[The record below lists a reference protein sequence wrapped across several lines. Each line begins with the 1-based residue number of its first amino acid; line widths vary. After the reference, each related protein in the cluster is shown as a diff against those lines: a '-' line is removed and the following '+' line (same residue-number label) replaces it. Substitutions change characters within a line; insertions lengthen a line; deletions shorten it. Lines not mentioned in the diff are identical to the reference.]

1 LESDVLDRQYAV
13 TPLKRFGDPEEMADV
28 IAFLLSEE
36 SSYITGA
43 TVIASGG
50 RILHP

>member
-1 LESDVLDRQYAV
+1 MAEQLRAT
-13 TPLKRFGDPEEMADV
+13 TPLGRFGEPGEMADV

-36 SSYITGA
+36 SSYMTGA

-50 RILHP
+50 RILIP